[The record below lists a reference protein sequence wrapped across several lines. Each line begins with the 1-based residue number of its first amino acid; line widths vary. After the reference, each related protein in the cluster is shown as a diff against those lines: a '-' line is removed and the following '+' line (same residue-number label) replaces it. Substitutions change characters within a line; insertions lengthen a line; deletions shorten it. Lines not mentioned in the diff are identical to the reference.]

1 MRARLAILLA
11 GAVALGG
18 CAYGYGSGYS
28 PYGGPYGGLSVGVSS
43 GYGGYGYGGGYYGGY
58 GGYGGAYPYGPY
70 GSYTNNIG
78 YPYYGW
84 YDNYYYP
91 GVGTYVYD
99 SYRRPHVWSDSQQRY
114 WSSRRQQVL
123 SHDRTSTQGTHTQA
137 TTSTAVR
144 ENWSG
149 FKTRDNGSSRTE
161 RSSDR
166 RLQHSDSERPR

>member
-11 GAVALGG
+11 GSAALGG
-18 CAYGYGSGYS
+18 CAYGYGGY
-28 PYGGPYGGLSVGVSS
+28 GPYGGMSVGV
-43 GYGGYGYGGGYYGGY
+43 GYNSGGYYDDGYYGGY

-99 SYRRPHVWSDSQQRY
+99 SYRRPHVWNDRQQRY
-114 WSSRRQQVL
+114 WSTRRQQVL
-123 SHDRTSTQGTHTQA
+123 SHDRTRVEGNRTQA
-137 TTSTAVR
+137 TTNTAVR

-149 FKTRDNGSSRTE
+149 FNRRDNGSSHVE
-161 RSSDR
+161 RSTTR
-166 RLQHSDSERPR
+166 PQHSDSERPR